1 MSVLAAKRK
10 ESRDEAITHSIELH
24 DMLTELMRRS
34 FGIKDV
40 DQYVRVRFA
49 YGKDP
54 VEDFAKY
61 RYIMTESKNQIER
74 TASLLTANL
83 RAAKSLYPTSMHEYE
98 IRRDYQNAGIVN
110 CNQLIDQLQHV
121 VDVFNVDLNVY
132 GKYIKAIDRE
142 IELIKK
148 WRQRDNK
155 IKSYLP
161 G

>member
-10 ESRDEAITHSIELH
+10 ESRDEAIAHSIEL
-24 DMLTELMRRS
+24 
-34 FGIKDV
+34 
-40 DQYVRVRFA
+40 
-49 YGKDP
+49 
-54 VEDFAKY
+54 
-61 RYIMTESKNQIER
+61 
-74 TASLLTANL
+74 
-83 RAAKSLYPTSMHEYE
+83 HEYE

-110 CNQLIDQLQHV
+110 CNQLIGQLQHV
-121 VDVFNVDLNVY
+121 VDVFNVDLNIY
-132 GKYIKAIDRE
+132 SKYIKAIDRE

>member
-49 YGKDP
+49 YEKDP

-121 VDVFNVDLNVY
+121 IDVFNVNLNVY

>member
-10 ESRDEAITHSIELH
+10 ESRDEAIVHSIELH
-24 DMLTELMRRS
+24 NMLDELMRRS
-34 FGIKDV
+34 FGIKDI
-40 DQYVRVRFA
+40 DQYVRTQYA

-54 VEDFAKY
+54 KEDFAKY
-61 RYIMTESKNQIER
+61 RFIMMDSKNQIER

-83 RAAKSLYPTSMHEYE
+83 RAAKSLFPTSMHEYE

-110 CNQLIDQLQHV
+110 CNQLINYLQHV
-121 VDVFNVDLNVY
+121 IEIFNVDLNVY

>member
-1 MSVLAAKRK
+1 MSVIAAKRK
-10 ESRDEAITHSIELH
+10 ESRDEAIAYSIELH
-24 DMLTELMRRS
+24 DMLIELMRRS
-34 FGIKDV
+34 FGVKDV

-49 YGKDP
+49 YVKDP
-54 VEDFAKY
+54 EEDFAKY
-61 RYIMTESKNQIER
+61 RYIMTEAKNQIER

-132 GKYIKAIDRE
+132 GRYIKAIDRE
-142 IELIKK
+142 IGLIKK

-155 IKSYLP
+155 MKSYLS